1 MQIKREVIPCG
12 KNSFI
17 PNLLIHSSFWNKWSQ
32 RVNLT
37 FVVDFR
43 IKLFSWILNET
54 KFNKQGIMNYNILEK
69 ISTVYM
75 YIIFSTTNS
84 RLPGPCW
91 RCYIQPGGD
100 GPRPFPDD
108 PYLHTTNTKCSCQA
122 FSHITTYMTD
132 HLHCLRV
139 TALIEFKI
147 LPLFF
152 QSTVIFVWD
161 YSWTHLMSGSH
172 SLQGVGHTL
181 SKVYTTP
188 NSGLGHTLS
197 KVQVKHIQ
205 GVGHTSKVQATL
217 YPRCKLHLIQA

>member
-1 MQIKREVIPCG
+1 MVNE
-12 KNSFI
+12 
-17 PNLLIHSSFWNKWSQ
+17 
-32 RVNLT
+32 VNLT

-132 HLHCLRV
+132 HLHCLLV

-152 QSTVIFVWD
+152 QSTFIFVRLFLDPSNEWV
-161 YSWTHLMSGSH
+161 TLPPRCRPH
-172 SLQGVGHTL
+172 S
-181 SKVYTTP
+181 
-188 NSGLGHTLS
+188 
-197 KVQVKHIQ
+197 IQ
-205 GVGHTSKVQATL
+205 GVHHT
-217 YPRCKLHLIQA
+217 